1 MKRDKVEKEKQGK
14 RGKGGVGRNVRRGRR
29 WGRNRQ
35 AGMKERKWRVMA
47 RKKGGQRGEGLRWRE
62 VKSKAT

>member
-1 MKRDKVEKEKQGK
+1 MKRDKVEKEKQAK
-14 RGKGGVGRNVRRGRR
+14 RGKGGVGRNGRRGQRRGR
-29 WGRNRQ
+29 NRL

-47 RKKGGQRGEGLRWRE
+47 RKEEGQRGGLRCRE